1 MSNGKIKLNLRR
13 FFSDSRIEQLSLEAI
28 ESGDF
33 HSYQTVIMHDWLQT
47 LTALAVVLVP
57 AFFLLDVFM
66 MPESSFLPL
75 FALYRGISALLVI
88 IQVIIIRNTRPGR
101 LSYFHGYFITLQIGF
116 IISLMTNNLGGFDS
130 SYYAGLN
137 LVIIGVNLLM
147 PWKAY
152 HTGINSLIILLMYIS
167 INLLSPHVFSTH
179 YLINNLSFLVST
191 SILAIS
197 INFVRYILIKKEF
210 NLLVELKKAKDAL
223 WSEIELA
230 KRIQMAL
237 LPQLKQLTGFH
248 VADIMIPAKDVGGD
262 YYDIIE
268 TERGQRWVAIGDVAG
283 HGVDSGLIM
292 MMAQTTIMTLIKG
305 NRAMKITDILNE
317 TNNVLRED
325 ISRLGSN
332 HYMTLMLLNLEDNKI
347 TVAGH
352 HQDLLLYHARE
363 NKIEVIE
370 TNGTWLGITDNIS
383 GYMEIKT
390 FNIKEGDTILLF
402 TDGATERINEN
413 GEMYGQ
419 ERLMETF
426 CKYAPLPVEK
436 TLELLLS
443 DIQSFQ
449 IDQEDD
455 ITLIILK
462 KETSGDDKANRMSI
476 KKKRPA
482 RKSHK

>member
-1 MSNGKIKLNLRR
+1 
-13 FFSDSRIEQLSLEAI
+13 
-28 ESGDF
+28 
-33 HSYQTVIMHDWLQT
+33 
-47 LTALAVVLVP
+47 
-57 AFFLLDVFM
+57 
-66 MPESSFLPL
+66 
-75 FALYRGISALLVI
+75 
-88 IQVIIIRNTRPGR
+88 
-101 LSYFHGYFITLQIGF
+101 
-116 IISLMTNNLGGFDS
+116 
-130 SYYAGLN
+130 
-137 LVIIGVNLLM
+137 
-147 PWKAY
+147 
-152 HTGINSLIILLMYIS
+152 
-167 INLLSPHVFSTH
+167 
-179 YLINNLSFLVST
+179 
-191 SILAIS
+191 
-197 INFVRYILIKKEF
+197 
-210 NLLVELKKAKDAL
+210 
-223 WSEIELA
+223 
-230 KRIQMAL
+230 
-237 LPQLKQLTGFH
+237 
-248 VADIMIPAKDVGGD
+248 
-262 YYDIIE
+262 
-268 TERGQRWVAIGDVAG
+268 
-283 HGVDSGLIM
+283 
-292 MMAQTTIMTLIKG
+292 
-305 NRAMKITDILNE
+305 
-317 TNNVLRED
+317 
-325 ISRLGSN
+325 
-332 HYMTLMLLNLEDNKI
+332 MTLMLLNLEDNKI